1 MQLVG
6 HMPGVSSFRRWNLIR
21 RIRQPSV
28 SWRRWMRSIDAE
40 AREQVLS
47 SEDRHTLRLQKSKPL
62 LEEIKSQIQAA
73 RTSTLPKS
81 VLAEACNYTLTL
93 WTRLTRFMEHPEL
106 ELSNNLAENSMR
118 PVALGRRYE
127 QSGIRQS
134 WNGEEDSHFDCPI
147 VA

>member
-1 MQLVG
+1 
-6 HMPGVSSFRRWNLIR
+6 
-21 RIRQPSV
+21 
-28 SWRRWMRSIDAE
+28 
-40 AREQVLS
+40 
-47 SEDRHTLRLQKSKPL
+47 
-62 LEEIKSQIQAA
+62 
-73 RTSTLPKS
+73 LPKS
-81 VLAEACNYTLTL
+81 VLAKACNYTLTL
-93 WTRLTRFMEHPEL
+93 WTRLTRFVEHPEL